1 MPVELLVH
9 MRISTPALH
18 SKLTSYRVSR
28 DMEGLIDSY
37 MHYELSPALPHRLLI
52 TDGRPLVCLLVD
64 NACCKVLAGDK
75 ESCFQ
80 GGFLSGSFM
89 ENTYL
94 QPLPNQ
100 GSLLIIQF
108 SEQGLYHLLGRSLRA
123 YRTRSLWSLAEVF
136 GRDYAFWVEQLSMTN
151 SIAGKIMLIEDLIGG
166 RTNSA
171 YELNNT
177 FKKAVYL
184 IRQAEGQVQIETLC
198 QKLGVS
204 YKWLERNFT
213 KYLGMAPKEYA
224 RLQRFLRAYLTMS
237 NSFKQDML
245 SIAID
250 CGYYDQNHFIKDFK
264 RFTGQT
270 PAYYLSK

>member
-1 MPVELLVH
+1 MPVELLEH
-9 MRISTPALH
+9 IRISTSALH

-37 MHYELSPALPHRLLI
+37 MHYKLNPASPHRLLI

-64 NACCKVLAGDK
+64 NSCCRILAGNK
-75 ESCFQ
+75 ESSFQ

-94 QPLPNQ
+94 QPLPNK
-100 GSLLIIQF
+100 GSLLIVQF
-108 SEQGLYHLLGRSLRA
+108 SEQGLYHLLGRSLSQ
-123 YRTRSLWSLAEVF
+123 YRTRSCWSLAEVF
-136 GRDYAFWVEQLSMTN
+136 GRDHTFLVEQLSMID
-151 SIAGKIMLIEDLIGG
+151 SIAGKIKLLEEFIRGKTKVANG
-166 RTNSA
+166 
-171 YELNNT
+171 LNNR
-177 FKKAVYL
+177 FKKAVDIL
-184 IRQAEGQVQIETLC
+184 RHAEGQVQIDTLC

-204 YKWLERNFT
+204 YKWLERNFN
-213 KYLGMAPKEYA
+213 KYLGMSPKEYA

-237 NSFKQDML
+237 KTFKHDML
-245 SIAID
+245 SIAIE